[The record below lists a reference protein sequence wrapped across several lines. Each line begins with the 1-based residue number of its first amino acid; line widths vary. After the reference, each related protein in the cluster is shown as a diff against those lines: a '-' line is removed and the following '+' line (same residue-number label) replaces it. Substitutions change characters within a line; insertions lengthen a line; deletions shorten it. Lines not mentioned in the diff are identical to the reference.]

1 MVDAG
6 YGVLDAAPSAAEA
19 GFRACSIWGS
29 YYNLPKTIFY
39 LFKRITGLAYST
51 IRLT

>member
-1 MVDAG
+1 MVDDG

-19 GFRACSIWGS
+19 GFRAYRS